1 MAIALTQEAPV
12 IVPAVFS
19 NKTAKSLTF
28 FKAQSVVK
36 HFSTVL
42 LIWCVQSTCLPFSN
56 PCVFCC
62 SLLGLICYLNR
73 LHLPFVMFCAIWYQ
87 LYNVKNVENTHGGV
101 LLLVCNSTKNGT
113 KSRNASHL
121 CSYNNHQFSYTVLKF
136 VAFKHFSKW
145 DSSFSKWFVVC
156 LMSVTL
162 YCW

>member
-1 MAIALTQEAPV
+1 MFWDVKNYMAIALTQEAPV

-101 LLLVCNSTKNGT
+101 LLLACNSTKNNT
-113 KSRNASHL
+113 PSWM
-121 CSYNNHQFSYTVLKF
+121 FFTFLKLYKWYQIAQRITF
-136 VAFKHFSKW
+136 V
-145 DSSFSKWFVVC
+145 
-156 LMSVTL
+156 
-162 YCW
+162 